1 LLATCC
7 GSIASGYLL
16 DDWSVIMD
24 WYDYEQQKAIV
35 PPPVGSIV
43 EYKINERSISNVE
56 ITGHGKYGLLTREM
70 PESRDE
76 K

>member
-1 LLATCC
+1 
-7 GSIASGYLL
+7 
-16 DDWSVIMD
+16 MD